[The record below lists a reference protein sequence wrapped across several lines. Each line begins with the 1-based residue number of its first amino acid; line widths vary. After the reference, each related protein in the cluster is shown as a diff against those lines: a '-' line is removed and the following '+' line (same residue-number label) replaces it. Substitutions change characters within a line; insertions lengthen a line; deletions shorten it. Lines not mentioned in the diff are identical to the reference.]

1 MFRNVNNSLSV
12 LLIEDDVRLA
22 RFTAAYLQS
31 HSVEVTIVGDGN
43 SAVKTALEIR
53 PDVIV
58 LDLMLPNVNGFDI
71 CRELREHLDVPI
83 VVVSARADEDDRVRA
98 LEGGDDRVRAL
109 EGGADDYVVKPIGP
123 RELLARVR
131 AQVRRAR
138 GDLVRGDG
146 PRQIGALSVDP
157 RSMTATLQ
165 GRPLVLTSYEFALLR
180 ALADRPGRVL
190 SREQLIELVRGS
202 AEQAFDRSVDVHISH
217 LRAKLGDDPRHPRI
231 LKTVR
236 GSGYMLSTE
245 IP

>member
-83 VVVSARADEDDRVRA
+83 VVVSARADE
-98 LEGGDDRVRAL
+98 DDRVRAL